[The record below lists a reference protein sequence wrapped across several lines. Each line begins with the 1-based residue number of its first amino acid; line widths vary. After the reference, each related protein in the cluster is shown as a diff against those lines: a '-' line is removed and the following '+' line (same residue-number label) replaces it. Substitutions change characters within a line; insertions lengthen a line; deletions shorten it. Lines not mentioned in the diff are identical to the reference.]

1 MKLKDSLY
9 RYVIVLKRY
18 WLKYKLNSFIEPQ
31 SQTNDYEIAKY
42 LKMSFECCD
51 KEAYV
56 IVDTKNI
63 KEIN

>member
-18 WLKYKLNSFIEPQ
+18 WLKYKFNSFIEPQ

-42 LKMSFECCD
+42 LRISFEGCD

-56 IVDTKNI
+56 IVDTNKM